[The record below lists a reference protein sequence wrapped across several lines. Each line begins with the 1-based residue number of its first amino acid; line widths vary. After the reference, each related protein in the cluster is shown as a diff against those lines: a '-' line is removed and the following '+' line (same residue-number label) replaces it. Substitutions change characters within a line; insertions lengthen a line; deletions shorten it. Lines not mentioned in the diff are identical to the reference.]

1 MFSATHL
8 LTKSNQQAL
17 THTLQQVNEE
27 LSIGQT
33 ISPNI
38 PQRAGW
44 TGQKYSELH
53 SNLHQTM
60 AQARPD
66 TRFD

>member
-8 LTKSNQQAL
+8 LTKSDQQAL
-17 THTLQQVNEE
+17 KHTLQQVNEG
-27 LSIGQT
+27 LSIDQT

-38 PQRAGW
+38 PQRAGC

-53 SNLHQTM
+53 SNLHQRM

-66 TRFD
+66 TTFD